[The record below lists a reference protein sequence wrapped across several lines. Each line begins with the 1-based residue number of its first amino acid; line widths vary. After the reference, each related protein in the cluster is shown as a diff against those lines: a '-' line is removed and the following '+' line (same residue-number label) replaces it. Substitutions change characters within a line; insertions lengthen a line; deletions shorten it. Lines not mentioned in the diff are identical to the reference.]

1 MSVLSSTFSST
12 ICGTTRMIE
21 PPKNCRSR
29 RSNFG
34 TIMIVRMKL
43 VPTILLIIVC
53 VFIVIYL
60 MVNGNSQQQ
69 SIMEQ
74 AMNSFSTNRG
84 GNMNSENFFADQQ
97 LAAYRVAQQGETE
110 RLIQAVSAGIVDL
123 NRPGREDMTM
133 LGLAV
138 LTADRAAIV
147 SLMRAGAD
155 PNQVIPDVGSPAIL
169 AITKHFNPPR
179 IEAIAALIDGGYDVN
194 QLLGEGKPYL
204 FFFVDY
210 NHWPGLKLALDRGGN
225 LNVRRNTGESLLTYV
240 IEGGDYA
247 YARALIAMG
256 ADVAARG
263 QRNETALRAIESKM
277 ERANPSVHKVWG
289 EMLSMRQLILSKLSE
304 PNDRRS
310 KYTDKVESKIREN
323 P

>member
-1 MSVLSSTFSST
+1 
-12 ICGTTRMIE
+12 
-21 PPKNCRSR
+21 
-29 RSNFG
+29 
-34 TIMIVRMKL
+34 MIVRMKL

>member
-1 MSVLSSTFSST
+1 
-12 ICGTTRMIE
+12 
-21 PPKNCRSR
+21 
-29 RSNFG
+29 
-34 TIMIVRMKL
+34 MIVRMKL

-179 IEAIAALIDGGYDVN
+179 IEAIAALIDGGYDLN